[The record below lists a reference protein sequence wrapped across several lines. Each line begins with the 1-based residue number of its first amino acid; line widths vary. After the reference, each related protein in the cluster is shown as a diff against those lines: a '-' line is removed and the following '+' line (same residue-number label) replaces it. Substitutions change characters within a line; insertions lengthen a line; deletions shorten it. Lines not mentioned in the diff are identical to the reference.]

1 MKVQALE
8 MVQVLEMVLVQE
20 LEQDTGLGFGSATRT
35 TDSLFGDMLQLETQ
49 IGSTQERLRPFS
61 MAPVPTTMQYDVP
74 PVNPIQQF
82 LQQQEAQRLRNKPQG
97 MLTNAEILKR
107 FPY

>member
-1 MKVQALE
+1 
-8 MVQVLEMVLVQE
+8 
-20 LEQDTGLGFGSATRT
+20 
-35 TDSLFGDMLQLETQ
+35 MLQLKTQ
-49 IGSTQERLRPFS
+49 VGSTQERLRPFS
-61 MAPVPTTMQYDVP
+61 IAPVPTTVPYNVP

-82 LQQQEAQRLRNKPQG
+82 LQQQEAIRLRNKPQG